1 MRHHG
6 DHGPRL
12 HLAAEQRGRNRAWPV
27 QVYQGLARTA
37 VNNIFRA
44 YFYLPN
50 TRYITDAPGP
60 CKLQELSARPPG
72 VGGAARGA
80 RVAARGRAAVAVH
93 VSAARRVA
101 VSAARHVSTRAS
113 VLAAHLGAAVL
124 QRAPPRHNL
133 RRAARLPVSRNLE
146 K

>member
-1 MRHHG
+1 MH
-6 DHGPRL
+6 
-12 HLAAEQRGRNRAWPV
+12 
-27 QVYQGLARTA
+27 
-37 VNNIFRA
+37 
-44 YFYLPN
+44 
-50 TRYITDAPGP
+50 DAHCPPEP
-60 CKLQELSARPPG
+60 CELQELSARPPG

-133 RRAARLPVSRNLE
+133 RRAARLPVRRNLS
-146 K
+146 KRNK